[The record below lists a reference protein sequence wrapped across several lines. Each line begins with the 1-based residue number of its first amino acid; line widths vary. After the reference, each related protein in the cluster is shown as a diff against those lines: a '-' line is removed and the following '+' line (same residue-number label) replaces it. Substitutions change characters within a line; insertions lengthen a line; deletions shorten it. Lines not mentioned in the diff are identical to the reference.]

1 MHPTDFIQD
10 LAVIMLIAGI
20 VTVLFHFLKQPAV
33 LGYIV
38 AGVIIGPHN
47 HFFQFIQDEN
57 TIKILS
63 ELGVVFLMFSLGL
76 EFSLRKLVKVGGA
89 AFIVALG
96 KIVTMVWIG
105 YQIGLQLDWNSMDSL
120 FLGAMLSISS
130 TTIIVKA
137 LDELGL
143 KQERFAHLI
152 FGILIVEDIL
162 AIGMIALLTGIA
174 MNGSVDAGDVLA
186 TVGKLSL
193 FMTVSLVLGLLM
205 VPRLI
210 DYVSKFKSNEM
221 FLISVLGLCFG
232 FCLIVLKLDYS
243 VALGAFMI
251 GAVMA
256 EARSLHLIER
266 LIEPVRDMFCAIF
279 FVAIGLLFDPA
290 VLVPN
295 ALPITVITLVVVFG
309 KIFSATIASFLS
321 GQGGRTSMRVGM
333 GLAPIGEFSFII
345 AALGL
350 SLKVTSDFLYPI
362 VVAVSAITILL
373 SPYLIKMS
381 DPLMDWIER
390 VLPDKTIRK
399 SMAYTNWLL
408 GFRMEDE
415 RAMIAM
421 IFVRIL
427 LQVLVNFCL
436 VTTVFIASAYSF
448 GMIKEL
454 RWIAIQAEYVQRCF
468 VWGGALLISTPFF
481 VATYLKMQAVSLLLA
496 DVFQL
501 PDSAGVFRR
510 TVRRMLF
517 DLLPSITIA
526 WFLMLIAFF
535 SRGILPPLA
544 WLAVLIA
551 GMMLVAWLF
560 WGFFVRLHSRVQI
573 ALFETMSENKD
584 SSH

>member
-560 WGFFVRLHSRVQI
+560 WGFFVRLHSRLQI

>member
-105 YQIGLQLDWNSMDSL
+105 YQIGLQLNWNSMDSL

-560 WGFFVRLHSRVQI
+560 WGFFVRLHSRLQI

-584 SSH
+584 NSH